1 MKKIINGK
9 RFDTEKSICIGS
21 YEYANSGDFN
31 RVCEGLYIT
40 PISKQYFLAG
50 EGGANTKYRTVVSQ
64 NSWTGGDLIQPMDKE
79 DAFEWAQ
86 EYLQPHEVEKHFT
99 DMIEDA

>member
-9 RFDTEKSICIGS
+9 RYDTEKATLIGEYD
-21 YEYANSGDFN
+21 YEYPGDFN
-31 RVCEGLYIT
+31 YISEGLYIT
-40 PISKQYFLAG
+40 PRSKIYFIAG
-50 EGGANTKYRTVVSQ
+50 EGGANTKYRETVSQ
-64 NSWTGGDLIQPMDKE
+64 NTWSGGEMIQPLEKE

-86 EYLQPHEVEKHFT
+86 RHLTPDEVEEHFG